1 LSGFAVPSSPEE
13 RMMSAAREARRRSVG
28 AARLDDDCEGEAGAP
43 AVSADE
49 AALVAAADD
58 NEETSS

>member
-1 LSGFAVPSSPEE
+1 VPSSPEE
-13 RMMSAAREARRRSVG
+13 RMMSAAREARRSSVG

-49 AALVAAADD
+49 AALVAADD
-58 NEETSS
+58 EEEASS